1 MSARSKARRR
11 ALDILFEADVRG
23 AHVSE
28 ILAARKVRADPPVSE
43 YTEGLVVGV
52 VENWREINDR
62 IGHHAQGWTLDRM
75 PPVDRNILRIAVFE
89 LGWRPDVPGRVVI
102 DEAVELAKSLSTDRS
117 PSFVNGLLGSLFD
130 AAGTAARPG
139 GVTSSETG
147 TEVETGAE
155 TGAATSSSAPVPTS
169 AADPAL

>member
-1 MSARSKARRR
+1 M
-11 ALDILFEADVRG
+11 
-23 AHVSE
+23 
-28 ILAARKVRADPPVSE
+28 RADPPVSE

-139 GVTSSETG
+139 GATSSETG

>member
-1 MSARSKARRR
+1 M
-11 ALDILFEADVRG
+11 
-23 AHVSE
+23 
-28 ILAARKVRADPPVSE
+28 RADPPVSE